1 MNTTYSAQEIRGI
14 VALLADYGS
23 YERIIEVASLLGQ
36 KADAERPETKRARK
50 AKAKPKVEAEA
61 SVGDR
66 EDIDNSVMAV
76 LRGCSRPTSAS
87 DIMKK
92 QTAGLSNAEVSL
104 SLKRLVRAGL
114 VERTGVRRGAKYE
127 AKP

>member
-50 AKAKPKVEAEA
+50 AKPKESSGSGLSNE
-61 SVGDR
+61 
-66 EDIDNSVMAV
+66 EIDNSVMFT

-87 DIMKK
+87 DVMRQQI
-92 QTAGLSNAEVSL
+92 AGLSNAEVSL
-104 SLKRLVRAGL
+104 ALKRLVRAGL